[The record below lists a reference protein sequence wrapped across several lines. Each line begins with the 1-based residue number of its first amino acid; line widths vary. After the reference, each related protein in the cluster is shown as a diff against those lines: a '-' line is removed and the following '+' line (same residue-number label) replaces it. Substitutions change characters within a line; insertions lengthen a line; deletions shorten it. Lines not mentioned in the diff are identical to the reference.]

1 MLGFNKKVKGIE
13 EENITIRNSSS
24 GIPFVVKIKGAKVG
38 DIAGEKKILDK
49 ASIDSMIDG
58 MIRSVTANETT
69 YNPRP
74 KSVTVT
80 IEHQGQAV
88 EDEPAT
94 CSSKREEEPAVDA
107 LICYEPRWTLD
118 TVYLDK
124 TAKKQIQAA
133 LMIAKH
139 RDKIYN
145 EWKLDGGAKNGRAV
159 VFNFFGPPGTGK
171 SMTAEAVAQ
180 YCGRKAY
187 AVNYAQLESKYV
199 GETPKN
205 IRQVFERAAKDQ
217 AVLIFDEADSFL
229 GKRLTNVSQS
239 ADYGVN
245 ITRSVMLLELEK
257 FDGIVIFTTN
267 LMGNYDDAFKRR
279 ILASVEFKLPD
290 EEGRRAIWKTH
301 LPKTM
306 PVTDD
311 VSCQQLAAQYEGV
324 SGADIKDI
332 VLYAAV
338 MCLQREGDTVC
349 AADFDEA
356 RQFVM
361 NRYQIRQPIS
371 IKHEVITE
379 AQYEE
384 EKKLSLQPND
394 RG

>member
-1 MLGFNKKVKGIE
+1 MLGFSKKVKGIE

-24 GIPFVVKIKGAKVG
+24 GISFLVKIKGAKVG
-38 DIAGEKKILDK
+38 DVAGKKKILDK

-58 MIRSVTANETT
+58 MIHSVTANETT

-80 IEHQGQAV
+80 IEHQGQAT
-88 EDEPAT
+88 EEETAT
-94 CSSKREEEPAVDA
+94 GSKREEDTTADT

-133 LMIAKH
+133 LVIAKH

-171 SMTAEAVAQ
+171 SMTAEAIAQ
-180 YCGRKAY
+180 YCGRKVY

-205 IRQVFERAAKDQ
+205 IRQVFERAANDQ

-290 EEGRRAIWKTH
+290 EEGRSVIWNAH

-306 PVTDD
+306 PVTDE
-311 VSCQQLAAQYEGV
+311 VSCQQLAVQYEGV

-338 MCLQREGDTVC
+338 MCLQREGDAVC

-356 RQFVM
+356 HQFVM
-361 NRYQIRQPIS
+361 NRYQIRQSIS